1 MSKESPPRHQ
11 DTKTPRSVSRET
23 IPVALD
29 QIGRMVVDAVFRVH
43 AELGPGLLES
53 IYESCLAHE
62 LTKRGMPFRRQAT
75 LPIVYDGVSFE
86 SGLRLDFL
94 VDDAVVVEV
103 KAVEKMLPVFEAQ
116 ILSYLKLARCRL
128 GYLINFNVPLIR
140 EGIRRYAR

>member
-1 MSKESPPRHQ
+1 
-11 DTKTPRSVSRET
+11 
-23 IPVALD
+23 
-29 QIGRMVVDAVFRVH
+29 MVVDAAFRVH
-43 AELGPGLLES
+43 SALGPGLLES

-62 LTKRGMPFRRQAT
+62 FTKRGMPFRRQAT

-94 VDDAVVVEV
+94 VADAVVVEV

-116 ILSYLKLARCRL
+116 ILSYLKLAGCRL

-140 EGIRRYAR
+140 EGVRRYAR